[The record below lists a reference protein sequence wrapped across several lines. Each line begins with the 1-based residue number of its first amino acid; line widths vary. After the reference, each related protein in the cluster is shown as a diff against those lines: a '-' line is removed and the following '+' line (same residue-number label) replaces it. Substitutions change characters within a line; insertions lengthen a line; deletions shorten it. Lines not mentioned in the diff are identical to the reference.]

1 MIDTKKLGFY
11 LKRFGGTAAVIAVF
25 AAAVFNASAD
35 DIRLLR
41 QIDNNYDGIMLA
53 PENGVDDTNIVNI
66 NTASVHHLQ
75 RISGIGE
82 TKAAAIV
89 EYREAHGGF
98 KSVDELVNVS
108 GIGEKT
114 LDTIRDKLTV

>member
-1 MIDTKKLGFY
+1 MFDTKNLRFY

-25 AAAVFNASAD
+25 AAAVYSASAD
-35 DIRLLR
+35 DLRLLR

-53 PENGVDDTNIVNI
+53 PENDVDVTVVNI

-82 TKAAAIV
+82 TRAQAIV

-114 LDTIRDKLTV
+114 LDEIRGRLTV

>member
-1 MIDTKKLGFY
+1 MIDTKKLRYY
-11 LKRFGGTAAVIAVF
+11 LKRFGGTAAVIAAF
-25 AAAVFNASAD
+25 AAAIYSASAD

-41 QIDNNYDGIMLA
+41 QLDNNYDGIMLLS
-53 PENGVDDTNIVNI
+53 ENAVGAAVVNI

-75 RISGIGE
+75 RINGIGE
-82 TKAAAIV
+82 TRARAIV

-114 LDTIRDKLTV
+114 LEAMRDKLTV

>member
-11 LKRFGGTAAVIAVF
+11 LRRFGGTAAVIAVF
-25 AAAVFNASAD
+25 AAAVFNASAAD
-35 DIRLLR
+35 LHLLR
-41 QIDNNYDGIMLA
+41 QIDNNYDGIMPA
-53 PENGVDDTNIVNI
+53 PENDVDGTAVVNI

-82 TKAAAIV
+82 TKARAIV

-114 LDTIRDKLTV
+114 LDAIRDKLTV

>member
-1 MIDTKKLGFY
+1 MFDTKKLVFY

-35 DIRLLR
+35 DLRLLR

-53 PENGVDDTNIVNI
+53 PENDVDGIAVVNI

-75 RISGIGE
+75 RINGIGE
-82 TKAAAIV
+82 TKAMAIV

-114 LDTIRDKLTV
+114 LETMRDKLTV

>member
-1 MIDTKKLGFY
+1 MFDTKKLRFY
-11 LKRFGGTAAVIAVF
+11 LKRFGGTAAVITVF
-25 AAAVFNASAD
+25 AAAVYSASAD
-35 DIRLLR
+35 DLRLLR
-41 QIDNNYDGIMLA
+41 QIDNNYDGIMPA
-53 PENGVDDTNIVNI
+53 PENEVGETVVNI

-82 TKAAAIV
+82 TRAQAIV

-98 KSVDELVNVS
+98 RSVDELVNVS

-114 LDTIRDKLTV
+114 LDAMRDRLTV

>member
-1 MIDTKKLGFY
+1 MFDTKKLGFY

-53 PENGVDDTNIVNI
+53 PENDVDDIEPVNI

-75 RISGIGE
+75 RINGIGE
-82 TKAAAIV
+82 TKAMAIV
-89 EYREAHGGF
+89 EYREAHGEF

-108 GIGEKT
+108 GFGEKT
-114 LDTIRDKLTV
+114 LETMRDKLTV

>member
-25 AAAVFNASAD
+25 AAAVFNASAED
-35 DIRLLR
+35 LRLLR

-53 PENGVDDTNIVNI
+53 PKNGVDDTAVVNI

-82 TKAAAIV
+82 TKAMAIV

-114 LDTIRDKLTV
+114 LDAIRDKITV

>member
-11 LKRFGGTAAVIAVF
+11 VKRFGGTAAVIAVF

-35 DIRLLR
+35 DLRLLR

-53 PENGVDDTNIVNI
+53 PENDVDDTDIVNI

-114 LDTIRDKLTV
+114 LDAIRDKLTV

>member
-1 MIDTKKLGFY
+1 MIDTKKLVFY
-11 LKRFGGTAAVIAVF
+11 LKRLGGTAAVIAVF
-25 AAAVFNASAD
+25 AAAVYNASAD
-35 DIRLLR
+35 ELRLLR

-53 PENGVDDTNIVNI
+53 PENDVDAAAVVNI

-75 RISGIGE
+75 RIDGIGE
-82 TKAAAIV
+82 TKARAIV

-114 LDTIRDKLTV
+114 LDAMRGRLTV

>member
-1 MIDTKKLGFY
+1 MFDTKKIVFY
-11 LKRFGGTAAVIAVF
+11 LKRFGGTVAVIAVF

-35 DIRLLR
+35 DLRLLR

-53 PENGVDDTNIVNI
+53 PENGVDDVNLVNI

-75 RISGIGE
+75 RINGIGE
-82 TKAAAIV
+82 KKAEAIV

-98 KSVDELVNVS
+98 KSVDELVNVG

-114 LDTIRDKLTV
+114 LDTIRDRLTV

>member
-1 MIDTKKLGFY
+1 MKKTGYYLG
-11 LKRFGGTAAVIAVF
+11 RFGVAAAAAVIF
-25 AAAVFNASAD
+25 AAAIFSASAD

-53 PENGVDDTNIVNI
+53 SENGIQDTLVNI

-82 TKAAAIV
+82 TRARAIV

-98 KSVDELVNVS
+98 KSVDELINVS

-114 LDTIRDKLTV
+114 LDAMRDQLTV

>member
-1 MIDTKKLGFY
+1 MFDTKKLGFY
-11 LKRFGGTAAVIAVF
+11 LRRFGGTAVVVAVF
-25 AAAVFNASAD
+25 AAAVFNASAAD
-35 DIRLLR
+35 LRLLR
-41 QIDNNYDGIMLA
+41 QIDNNYDGIMPA
-53 PENGVDDTNIVNI
+53 PENDVDGTAVVNI

-75 RISGIGE
+75 RISGIGD
-82 TKAAAIV
+82 TKARAIV

-114 LDTIRDKLTV
+114 LDAIRDQLTV

>member
-1 MIDTKKLGFY
+1 MFNMKKLVFY

-25 AAAVFNASAD
+25 AAALFGASAD
-35 DIRLLR
+35 DIRLMR
-41 QIDNNYDGIMLA
+41 QLDNCYDGIML
-53 PENGVDDTNIVNI
+53 PSENEIGETAVNI

-82 TKAAAIV
+82 ARARAIV

-98 KSVDELVNVS
+98 KSVGELVNVS
-108 GIGEKT
+108 GIDKKT
-114 LDTIRDKLTV
+114 LDAVREKLTV

>member
-1 MIDTKKLGFY
+1 MFDTKKLVFY
-11 LKRFGGTAAVIAVF
+11 LKRLGGTAAVIAVF
-25 AAAVFNASAD
+25 AAAFFNASAD

-41 QIDNNYDGIMLA
+41 QIDNNYDGIIPA
-53 PENGVDDTNIVNI
+53 PENGVDDIEPVNI

-82 TKAAAIV
+82 TKAMAIV

-114 LDTIRDKLTV
+114 LETMRDKLTV

>member
-1 MIDTKKLGFY
+1 MFNMKKLVFY

-25 AAAVFNASAD
+25 AAALLSVSAD

-41 QIDNNYDGIMLA
+41 QIDNNYDGIMPA
-53 PENGVDDTNIVNI
+53 SENEVYDTVVNI

-82 TKAAAIV
+82 TRAQAIV

-98 KSVDELVNVS
+98 GSVDELVNVS

-114 LDTIRDKLTV
+114 LDEMRGRLTV